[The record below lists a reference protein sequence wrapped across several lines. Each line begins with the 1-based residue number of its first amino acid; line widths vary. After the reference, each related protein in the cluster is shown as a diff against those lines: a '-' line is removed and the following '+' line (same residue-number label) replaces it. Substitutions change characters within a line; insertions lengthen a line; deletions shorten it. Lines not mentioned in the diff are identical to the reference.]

1 MGSFN
6 RNLMISFQSKS
17 SVVKSSNCVSGLN
30 CDKAKQPGDNNVTEC
45 TLKKKKN
52 PEKLLSQLNKKK

>member
-45 TLKKKKN
+45 TLKKKKK
-52 PEKLLSQLNKKK
+52 P